1 VLKQE
6 MPVSAPANP
15 SRRSLLLAAAAA
27 LPLAACGFH
36 LRGVRDLPFQTL
48 YINSNRYS
56 ELTAQLRRAIEAQT
70 TSKVADDIKA
80 ADAVLDITENKTEK
94 VILSLNSAGRVR
106 EYQLRQR
113 FSFRVRTPNND
124 EIAPVATIEM
134 RRDLTFNDSDTLAK
148 QEEELLLLAEMQS
161 DVIQQLLRRLQAIKR
176 KPT

>member
-1 VLKQE
+1 

-80 ADAVLDITENKTEK
+80 ADAVLDITENRTEK

-113 FSFRVRTPNND
+113 FSFRVRTPTNE

-148 QEEELLLLAEMQS
+148 QEEEQLLLAEMQS

-176 KPT
+176 KPA